1 MALVVDTRV
10 FALSVVDFRTIPT
23 HLLMLDDIIF
33 SDMLNA
39 LDAVFSGWRQA
50 FAAQSYENK
59 SIEELYQLEFL
70 HYTSFY
76 IRMLSVKDGVY
87 NVVIS
92 ENFKERDFRVVIHV
106 FEGAIG

>member
-1 MALVVDTRV
+1 MAKVDMCV
-10 FALSVVDFRTIPT
+10 FSLSVVDFRAIPI
-23 HLLMLDDIIF
+23 HLVFLDGVVF

-59 SIEELYQLEFL
+59 SIEELTQLELL

-76 IRMLSVKDGVY
+76 LRMLSVEDGVY

-92 ENFKERDFRVVIHV
+92 ENFKECDFRVVIHV
-106 FEGAIG
+106 FDGAIG